1 MRLLN
6 QSLIYLSVPLL
17 LIVSIWSVIFYI
29 NMLDEI
35 SDSIDDGLDNS
46 KLLIIQRAASDST
59 VLQKNN
65 FNESNYAVQEIP
77 RSTALTIKDVY
88 TDTSLYMQDEDDME
102 PVRMLSTAFELGGR
116 FYRLQVISS
125 MVEEDDLIEDLFWS
139 VAWLYLI
146 MLISIFLVN
155 RMALQKLWKP
165 FYELLHRLKIF
176 RLDNAEKIPA
186 IQTNIKEFNELKTAI
201 DTLTQHSLETYAS
214 QKQFTENAAH
224 ELQTPLAIAA
234 GRLELML
241 EKEDIKDAHAADI
254 AQVLQILE
262 RLSRLNKSLL
272 LLTKI
277 ENKQYADNQPV
288 SINKTVHQCINDLE
302 DFIAYKNVKVSLHEP
317 EQVEAEMDITLAN
330 ILIGNLIKNAL
341 FHNMPNGHIAIS
353 ITNATCTI
361 SNSSNTSALNPDKIF
376 NRFYKESAEQTGTG
390 LGLAIVKAIC
400 KRYGFRLSYR
410 YTDTHHFEIDF
421 NNK

>member
-6 QSLIYLSVPLL
+6 QSLLYLSVPLL
-17 LIVSIWSVIFYI
+17 LIVSIWSVVFYI

-59 VLQKNN
+59 VLQKNS
-65 FNESNYAVQEIP
+65 FNESNYAIQEIP
-77 RSTALTIKDVY
+77 EAMAITIKDAY
-88 TDTSLYMQDEDDME
+88 SDTVMYMQDENDLE
-102 PVRMLSTAFELGGR
+102 PVRMLSTAFELRGR

-139 VAWLYLI
+139 VAWLYFILL
-146 MLISIFLVN
+146 MSIFLIN
-155 RMALQKLWKP
+155 RVALQKLWKP
-165 FYELLHRLKIF
+165 FYGLLYRLKVF
-176 RLDNAEKIPA
+176 RLDNAEKAPG
-186 IQTNIKEFNELKTAI
+186 IQTNITEFNELKSAI
-201 DTLTQHSLETYAS
+201 DTLTRHSLETYAS

-234 GRLELML
+234 GKLELLL
-241 EKEDIKDAHAADI
+241 EKEDLKDAHAAAI

-277 ENKQYADNQPV
+277 ENKQYADNQPI
-288 SINKTVHQCINDLE
+288 SINKTVHQYLSDLE
-302 DFIAYKNVKVSLHEP
+302 DFIAYKNVEVSLRET
-317 EQVEAEMDITLAN
+317 EQMEVEMDITLAS

-341 FHNMPNGHIAIS
+341 FHNVPNGHIAIS
-353 ITNATCTI
+353 ITNTTCTI
-361 SNSSNTSALNPDKIF
+361 SNTSNIAALNPEKVF
-376 NRFYKESAEQTGTG
+376 NRFYKGSAEQTGTG
-390 LGLAIVKAIC
+390 LGLAIVQAIC

-410 YTDTHHFEIDF
+410 YTDTHHFEILF
-421 NNK
+421 KNK